1 MKTVIINAS
10 PRKDGATAKVLNEFA
25 NQLKNKNTEITLFHL
40 SDLEMDFCKG
50 CCTCYKTGQCFLDDD
65 AKTLLKAISEANGLI
80 IGTPCYISGISGQ
93 LKVFLDRGHFPITQ
107 SLKEKHTLGIVT
119 YENVGA
125 GSAYKALKSL
135 FVFSGTKSVDK
146 VIIKTPFD
154 SDPIKS
160 NKIAHQIKKKAIKF
174 HSSVQHSKTS
184 LQCRITHFFA
194 LNFGIK
200 PFVLKKGAAYQGV
213 LKNWKEQGIL
223 TR

>member
-25 NQLKNKNTEITLFHL
+25 NQLKNKNTEITMFHL

-50 CCTCYKTGQCFLDDD
+50 CCTCYKTGQCFLNDD

-93 LKVFLDRGHFPITQ
+93 LKVFLDRSHFPIVQ
-107 SLKEKHTLGIVT
+107 SLKNKHTLGIVT

-125 GSAYKALKSL
+125 GFAYNVLKNL
-135 FVFSGTKSVDK
+135 FVFSGAKSVDK
-146 VIIKTPFD
+146 LIIKTPFG
-154 SDPIKS
+154 SNPINS
-160 NKIAHQIKKKAIKF
+160 NKFAHQIKKKATKF
-174 HSSVQHSKTS
+174 YNSAQRNKTS
-184 LQCRITHFFA
+184 LQCRITHFFV

-200 PFVLKKGAAYQGV
+200 PFVLKKGEAYQGV
-213 LKNWKEQGIL
+213 LNHWKGQGVCG
-223 TR
+223 